1 MSADLKKVTPDEF
14 LRLRSRIPVVDVR
27 SPGEYATGHIPGAE
41 NIPLFDDLQRAE
53 VGTLYK
59 KEGSEKAVL
68 RGIDLAAPQMSAKL
82 VRALVLAAD

>member
-1 MSADLKKVTPDEF
+1 MSVDLKKIPPDEF
-14 LRLRSRIPVVDVR
+14 LRLRSQIPVVDVR
-27 SPGEYATGHIPGAE
+27 SPGEYASGHIPGAV
-41 NIPLFDDLQRAE
+41 NIPLFDDIQRAE

-82 VRALVLAAD
+82 VRALELAT